1 MLKKFVKKFSLE
13 KERNFFKFF
22 NDIKEPLIEGDS
34 KRLDSFHFLHNL
46 ENPKTK
52 YYIEQED
59 LFTQEII
66 KKKFSKHEITLTNE
80 IEEIFEND
88 KKDEYFKITSQEH
101 SKEFLYIQVDSID
114 KFPIYYRIRDPKN
127 EKKYKNYEELRE
139 NFSLFDVVL
148 DQNKIYQSFEKNGKE
163 KPSYFEISKCKL
175 SSCENYIGFL
185 IDTSGEENYFFY
197 LKDLRTDQIILKIE
211 NKNIVNFEYSIN
223 GNSIYYIISNELKRP
238 FKIFKKNFLNL
249 NEIELEIFS
258 EPNESNF
265 IDISKTKD
273 NVTYFFSFLIL

>member
-1 MLKKFVKKFSLE
+1 MLKKFVKKFSLK

-101 SKEFLYIQVDSID
+101 SKEFLYIQVDSI
-114 KFPIYYRIRDPKN
+114 I
-127 EKKYKNYEELRE
+127 
-139 NFSLFDVVL
+139 NFQF
-148 DQNKIYQSFEKNGKE
+148 I
-163 KPSYFEISKCKL
+163 
-175 SSCENYIGFL
+175 
-185 IDTSGEENYFFY
+185 
-197 LKDLRTDQIILKIE
+197 
-211 NKNIVNFEYSIN
+211 
-223 GNSIYYIISNELKRP
+223 
-238 FKIFKKNFLNL
+238 
-249 NEIELEIFS
+249 IELEIQKMKK
-258 EPNESNF
+258 NIKIMKN
-265 IDISKTKD
+265 
-273 NVTYFFSFLIL
+273 